1 MTNKSC
7 AGTSIVFLFALLPFH
22 AQASDCDSNFATS
35 GNLLTGKT
43 YKTFAELPNVSANS
57 AYQAAYLSI
66 AKQGF
71 IIRQSDSTAR
81 VISAQTNN
89 SAPGREA
96 SLNATVESSPA
107 GAIISLT
114 FATPAGAFSPEASV
128 KDEFC
133 KLVQAA
139 AVPRQET
146 ARAAA
151 TQVTG
156 PVDERGAPSTQT
168 DMGPGKVCLANACIG
183 MSLEEAAKL
192 NLKPQSTRS
201 TPDANFAPINARF
214 GNYGLD
220 ANGKLV
226 GMKSLAVDRVWI
238 QQFMQT
244 MRTMCQVPS
253 QLSAEVTAS
262 DGTPVNPVFVLRKRN
277 GKVEYGLTLISR
289 LLPENMSV
297 TESKNFEN
305 EVRHRYGGAFV
316 ENSDIGKAGA
326 AYNGHI
332 SEPVVIL
339 GPRSLQL
346 LGPRTPGVAAQL
358 MEQPGCSNKVSLD

>member
-1 MTNKSC
+1 MISKFC
-7 AGTSIVFLFALLPFH
+7 LGTTIVFLSALTPFY
-22 AQASDCDSNFATS
+22 AQANDCDSNFATS
-35 GNLLTGKT
+35 GNVLIGKT
-43 YKTFAELPNVSANS
+43 YKTFAELPNVSPNG

-71 IIRQSDSTAR
+71 VIRQSDSTAR

-96 SLNATVESSPA
+96 PLNATVEPSPT

-114 FATPAGAFSPEASV
+114 FATPAGAFSPEGSV

-133 KLVQAA
+133 KIVQAA
-139 AVPRQET
+139 AVPQQDMERV
-146 ARAAA
+146 A
-151 TQVTG
+151 TDQVIN
-156 PVDERGAPSTQT
+156 PSDDRDAPRTRT
-168 DMGPGKVCLANACIG
+168 DIGPGKVCLATACIG

-192 NLKPQSTRS
+192 NLKPQSTKS
-201 TPDANFAPINARF
+201 ASNANFGPISARS
-214 GNYGLD
+214 GYYGLG
-220 ANGKLV
+220 ANGTLV

-238 QQFMQT
+238 QQFLQT
-244 MRTMCQVPS
+244 MRTMCEVPP
-253 QLSAEVTAS
+253 QLNAQVTAS
-262 DGTPVNPVFVLRKRN
+262 DGTPVDLVFVLRKRN
-277 GKVEYGLTLISR
+277 GKVEYGLSSISR

-297 TESKNFEN
+297 TERNNLEN

-316 ENSDIGKAGA
+316 ESTDFGKAGA
-326 AYNGHI
+326 AYNGNI

-339 GPRSLQL
+339 SLRNLQL
-346 LGPRTPGVAAQL
+346 LGPRTPGAATQL